1 MRAILSRK
9 GFDSSAGGIPSPIFP
24 DGSMVSLPIPSRDPV
39 TYSQIRWKDTN
50 LGEIAAALTGRPL
63 FRRIP
68 AHLDPDLAINARPR
82 LPGWRPAFGQT
93 GAAQTH
99 LANQGVGIGDLFLFF
114 GWFREVEEDGAGG
127 WRCRRGAPDIHALF
141 GWLQVGELLRLG
153 PDSTALRA
161 SRPEFAEHPHFN
173 GRWDT
178 SNTVYI
184 ASERLVIEG
193 QDMGVPGGGT
203 FPHFHPRLQ
212 LTKPG
217 ENRGTWSLPSW
228 FLPADGPALSYH
240 ADPARWARDGERCT
254 LRTVGRGQEFV
265 LDVTSTRE
273 AVDWFP
279 TLIQAERQAPPSG
292 MTESPPLPAISAD
305 NGLY

>member
-1 MRAILSRK
+1 VKLILSRK
-9 GFDSSAGGIPSPIFP
+9 GFDSSAGGVPSPIFP

-68 AHLDPDLAINARPR
+68 AHLDPDLALDARPR

-99 LANQGVGIGDLFLFF
+99 LANQGVGVGDLFLFF

-127 WRCRRGAPDIHALF
+127 WRCHRGAPNIHALF
-141 GWLQVGELLRLG
+141 GWLQVGEVLRLG
-153 PDSTALRA
+153 PNSAALRA

-173 GRWDT
+173 GRWDV
-178 SNTVYI
+178 SNTVYV
-184 ASERLVIEG
+184 ASERLVIDG
-193 QDMGVPGGGT
+193 QDMSVPGGGT
-203 FPHFHPRLQ
+203 FPRFHPGLQ

-217 ENRGTWSLPSW
+217 ENRGGWSLPGW
-228 FLPADGPALSYH
+228 FLPESGPALSYH
-240 ADPARWARDGERCT
+240 TDPSRWTRDGDRYT
-254 LRTVGRGQEFV
+254 VATVGRGQEFV
-265 LDVTSTRE
+265 MAL
-273 AVDWFP
+273 P
-279 TLIQAERQAPPSG
+279 NAPDAFAWIG
-292 MTESPPLPAISAD
+292 ALFRF
-305 NGLY
+305 